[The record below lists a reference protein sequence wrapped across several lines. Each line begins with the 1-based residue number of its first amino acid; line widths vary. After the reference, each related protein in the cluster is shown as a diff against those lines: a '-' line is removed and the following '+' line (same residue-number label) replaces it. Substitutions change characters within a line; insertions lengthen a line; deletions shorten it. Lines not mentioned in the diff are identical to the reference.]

1 MSTLKKNLEK
11 KINLTINTWKQLKEG
26 MKNREK
32 AHEISVFITDL
43 GLLAALLNKDYVSE
57 QAVSFVED
65 MYGQI
70 YMSFNKKFTE
80 KTDEDKAVDNN
91 KETGFIKYG
100 DGDETS
106 DHIKGIT
113 NKMLNECLEKKK
125 VFAEQ
130 ISFKNNKDYDERC
143 IKEDIKEYLKY
154 LVGDDVEITDKIVD
168 EYIAAQ
174 NKLEERREF
183 KKKTK
188 GQVVKRVP
196 PAPAG
201 VDEIVSAMGMDD
213 DFAKEFS
220 VKRAKPLF
228 VDVKK
233 EGPVTKMTHKNPA
246 RFVEELERFV
256 EELDWVKDIFN
267 GKHPSFKNLPHEELN
282 KVTTDVLHDYL
293 SKEEMPI
300 STKQIIHDYITNL
313 INNSKSIDTTSIS
326 KEEIDNVIKNC
337 SSCIDTEQKIPT
349 KRVAWLSTVD
359 KLEKLI
365 GKLTTEELSLNR
377 RLTMAKRALE
387 LAMDKVCSMD
397 TEEIIKGTVYTDEEN
412 LKKEFEK
419 LFSHKKYY

>member
-1 MSTLKKNLEK
+1 MVKSIRRTMSTLKKNLEK

-26 MKNREK
+26 MKDREK

-43 GLLAALLNKDYVSE
+43 GLLAALLNKDYVSD

-70 YMSFNKKFTE
+70 YMSFSKKFTE
-80 KTDEDKAVDNN
+80 KTDEAKAVDNN

-100 DGDETS
+100 ESDETT

-113 NKMLNECLEKKK
+113 GKMLEEYLTSKDKLK
-125 VFAEQ
+125 EQ
-130 ISFKNNKDYDERC
+130 IEFKNNKDVGVKLGFEEG
-143 IKEDIKEYLKY
+143 IKEDVKEYLKD

-233 EGPVTKMTHKNPA
+233 EGPVTKMTHKTPG
-246 RFVEELERFV
+246 RFV

-267 GKHPSFKNLPHEELN
+267 GKHPSFKDIPYEEMN
-282 KVTTDVLHDYL
+282 QVTTDALNDYL

-300 STKQIIHDYITNL
+300 TTKQIIHDYITNL
-313 INNSKSIDTTSIS
+313 INNSKPIDTTSIS
-326 KEEIDNVIKNC
+326 KE
-337 SSCIDTEQKIPT
+337 
-349 KRVAWLSTVD
+349 RVAWLSTVD

-387 LAMDKVCSMD
+387 LAMDKVYSMD

>member
-1 MSTLKKNLEK
+1 MVKSIRRTMSTLKKNLEK

-106 DHIKGIT
+106 DHIS
-113 NKMLNECLEKKK
+113 C
-125 VFAEQ
+125 V
-130 ISFKNNKDYDERC
+130 
-143 IKEDIKEYLKY
+143 KEDIKEYLKY

-233 EGPVTKMTHKNPA
+233 EGPVTKMTHKTPG
-246 RFVEELERFV
+246 RFV

-267 GKHPSFKNLPHEELN
+267 GKHPSFKNIPHEELN
-282 KVTTDVLHDYL
+282 KVTTDALNDYL

-326 KEEIDNVIKNC
+326 KEEIDNVIKKYSYC
-337 SSCIDTEQKIPT
+337 LDTEQKIPT

-377 RLTMAKRALE
+377 RLTMAKKALE
-387 LAMDKVCSMD
+387 LAM
-397 TEEIIKGTVYTDEEN
+397 
-412 LKKEFEK
+412 EFI
-419 LFSHKKYY
+419 LA